1 MELQEQHNNELKCQV
16 SKLSTDLT
24 NRDAELSRVRDELG
38 QQIKLNRQLEEQRS
52 QITQV
57 KKQNGKL
64 QEELDRV
71 VKKVR
76 PVLLYIITP
85 VYHVYSINNWRRLLN
100 STRTIK
106 KNYK

>member
-1 MELQEQHNNELKCQV
+1 MDQLQQLMELQEQRNNELKCQV

-24 NRDAELSRVRDELG
+24 NRDTELSRIRDELG

-71 VKKVR
+71 QRKVWSM
-76 PVLLYIITP
+76 IM
-85 VYHVYSINNWRRLLN
+85 
-100 STRTIK
+100 
-106 KNYK
+106 